1 MLNLKTCQMIL
12 TQEGQGSFTD
22 CGVYYKTLSAGMDVL
37 LHSEESMPQNQQGPT
52 ICTKDLHLTHT
63 PSHQTRFRRDRKIE
77 LQDISDDSGRERLD
91 PSFIACCLLQDHF
104 VRHGHP
110 NAQQGEHDTIPER
123 LGWKWWNNH
132 CHMFPNT
139 THTHTPSFI
148 RREREIDLQSGE
160 RQGQSFTFNMFCDM
174 IAC

>member
-139 THTHTPSFI
+139 THTHTHRPSLGVRGRLTSKVEKGRANHLLSTCFA
-148 RREREIDLQSGE
+148 
-160 RQGQSFTFNMFCDM
+160 T
-174 IAC
+174 

>member
-1 MLNLKTCQMIL
+1 MIL

-63 PSHQTRFRRDRKIE
+63 HLPIKPVSGVTARLNFKTFQMILVGKGWTRHSLLAVCCKTI
-77 LQDISDDSGRERLD
+77 LSGMDIQMHNKGNMTQYQRGWAGSGGIT
-91 PSFIACCLLQDHF
+91 IATCSQ
-104 VRHGHP
+104 
-110 NAQQGEHDTIPER
+110 IP
-123 LGWKWWNNH
+123 
-132 CHMFPNT
+132 
-139 THTHTPSFI
+139 HTHTPSFI